1 MKKTFFLLLA
11 VATLVS
17 CKNKSAVKKFEVKGT
32 IINNTARMIYLEEI
46 PMATMQAVVI
56 DSAVIGK
63 DGKYALKTVASE
75 ARVYNLRLDQSVY
88 PVAAVINDVSSITLD
103 ATFNK
108 ENNQFVEKYEV
119 KGSASSQQLK
129 DFMVGFNTKLQS
141 IFINARQ
148 ADSLNRI
155 QAPDSV
161 FRKLELSTAIVAG
174 ELRALTS
181 GALKKSSNPALSML
195 ILGYYQSTANNQGLG
210 LQPFANDEVSKLV
223 NDLASKYPTHQGVA
237 SIKSMLEAQANKMKG
252 LVGQTAPEISLPDPN
267 GKEIKLSS
275 FRGKYVLV
283 DFWASWCKPCREE
296 NPTVVKAYN
305 KFKDKNFTILGV
317 SLDRP
322 GQKDEWMKAVMKDNL
337 TWTHVSDLMFWGSPV
352 VQLYNI
358 EGIPYN
364 VLVDPEGK
372 IIAESLRGPALETKL
387 GEVLK

>member
-1 MKKTFFLLLA
+1 MKQAFFLFLVMA
-11 VATLVS
+11 ALVS
-17 CKNKSAVKKFEVKGT
+17 CKNKSSVKKFEVKGT
-32 IINNTARMIYLEEI
+32 IINNTAKMIYLEEI

-56 DSAVIGK
+56 DSAVLGK

-75 ARVYNLRLDQSVY
+75 ARVYNLRLDQSMY
-88 PVAAVINDVSSITLD
+88 PVAAVINDASSITLD
-103 ATFNK
+103 ATFSK

-119 KGSASSQQLK
+119 KGSAGSQQLK

-141 IFINARQ
+141 IFFNARQ

-155 QAPDSV
+155 QAHDSV
-161 FRKLELSTAIVAG
+161 FRKLELSTAVVAG
-174 ELRALTS
+174 ELRTLTS
-181 GALKKSSNPALSML
+181 EALKKSSNPALSML
-195 ILGYYQSTANNQGLG
+195 ILGYYQSTANNQGFG

-223 NDLASKYPTHQGVA
+223 NDLASKHPTHQGVA
-237 SIKSMLEAQANKMKG
+237 AVKSMLEAQANKMKG
-252 LVGQTAPEISLPDPN
+252 LIGQTAPELSLPDPN
-267 GKEIKLSS
+267 GKEVKLSS
-275 FRGKYVLV
+275 FRGKYVLI

-337 TWTHVSDLMFWGSPV
+337 TWTQVSDLMFWNSPV
-352 VQLYNI
+352 VQLYGI

-364 VLVDPEGK
+364 VLVDPYGR
-372 IIAESLRGPALETKL
+372 IIAESLRGPALEEKL
-387 GEVLK
+387 AAVLN

>member
-1 MKKTFFLLLA
+1 MKQAFFLFLVMA
-11 VATLVS
+11 ALVS
-17 CKNKSAVKKFEVKGT
+17 CKNKSSVKKFEVKGT
-32 IINNTARMIYLEEI
+32 IINNTAKMIYLEEI

-56 DSAVIGK
+56 DSAVLGK

-75 ARVYNLRLDQSVY
+75 ARVYNLRLDQSMY
-88 PVAAVINDVSSITLD
+88 PVAAVINDASSITLD
-103 ATFNK
+103 ATFSK

-119 KGSASSQQLK
+119 KGSAGSQQLK

-141 IFINARQ
+141 IFFNARQ

-155 QAPDSV
+155 QAHDSV
-161 FRKLELSTAIVAG
+161 FRKLELSTAVVAG
-174 ELRALTS
+174 ELRTLTS
-181 GALKKSSNPALSML
+181 EALKKSSNPALSML
-195 ILGYYQSTANNQGLG
+195 ILGYYQSTANNQGFG
-210 LQPFANDEVSKLV
+210 LQPFANDEVSNLV
-223 NDLASKYPTHQGVA
+223 NDLASKHPTHQGVA
-237 SIKSMLEAQANKMKG
+237 AVKSMLEAQANKMKG
-252 LVGQTAPEISLPDPN
+252 LIGQTAPELSLPDPN
-267 GKEIKLSS
+267 GKEVKLSS

-337 TWTHVSDLMFWGSPV
+337 TWTQVSDLMFWNSPV
-352 VQLYNI
+352 VQLYGI

-364 VLVDPEGK
+364 VLVDPYGR
-372 IIAESLRGPALETKL
+372 IIAESLRGPALEEKL
-387 GEVLK
+387 AAVLN

>member
-1 MKKTFFLLLA
+1 MKQAFFLFLVMAALA
-11 VATLVS
+11 S
-17 CKNKSAVKKFEVKGT
+17 CKNKSSVKKFEVKGT
-32 IINNTARMIYLEEI
+32 IINNTAKMIYLEEI

-56 DSAVIGK
+56 DSAVLGK

-75 ARVYNLRLDQSVY
+75 ARVYNLRLDQSMY
-88 PVAAVINDVSSITLD
+88 PVAAVINDASSITLD
-103 ATFNK
+103 ATFSK

-119 KGSASSQQLK
+119 KGSAGSQQLK

-141 IFINARQ
+141 IFFNARQ

-155 QAPDSV
+155 QAHDSV
-161 FRKLELSTAIVAG
+161 FRKLELSTAVVAG
-174 ELRALTS
+174 ELRTLTS
-181 GALKKSSNPALSML
+181 EALKKSSNPALSML
-195 ILGYYQSTANNQGLG
+195 ILGYYQSTANNQGFG

-223 NDLASKYPTHQGVA
+223 NDLASKHPTHQGVA
-237 SIKSMLEAQANKMKG
+237 AVKSMLEAQANKMKG
-252 LVGQTAPEISLPDPN
+252 LIGQTAPELSLPDPN
-267 GKEIKLSS
+267 GKEVKLSS

-305 KFKDKNFTILGV
+305 KYKDKNFTILGV

-337 TWTHVSDLMFWGSPV
+337 TWTQVSDLMFWNSPV
-352 VQLYNI
+352 VQLYGI

-364 VLVDPEGK
+364 VLVDPYGK
-372 IIAESLRGPALETKL
+372 IIAESLRGPALEAKL
-387 GEVLK
+387 GELLN

>member
-1 MKKTFFLLLA
+1 MKQAFFLFLVMAALA
-11 VATLVS
+11 S
-17 CKNKSAVKKFEVKGT
+17 CKNKSSVKKFEIKGT
-32 IINNTARMIYLEEI
+32 IINNTAKMIYLEEI

-56 DSAVIGK
+56 DSAVLGK

-75 ARVYNLRLDQSVY
+75 ARVYNLRLDQSMY
-88 PVAAVINDVSSITLD
+88 PVAAVINDASSITLD
-103 ATFNK
+103 ATFSK

-119 KGSASSQQLK
+119 KGSAGSQQLK

-141 IFINARQ
+141 IFFNARQ

-155 QAPDSV
+155 QAHDSV
-161 FRKLELSTAIVAG
+161 FRKLELSTAVVAG
-174 ELRALTS
+174 ELRTLTS
-181 GALKKSSNPALSML
+181 EALKKSSNPALSML
-195 ILGYYQSTANNQGLG
+195 ILGYYQSTANNQGFG

-223 NDLASKYPTHQGVA
+223 NDLASKHPTHQGVA
-237 SIKSMLEAQANKMKG
+237 AVKSMLEAQANKMKG
-252 LVGQTAPEISLPDPN
+252 LIGQTAPELSLPDPN
-267 GKEIKLSS
+267 GKEVKLSS

-305 KFKDKNFTILGV
+305 KYKDKNFTILGV

-337 TWTHVSDLMFWGSPV
+337 TWTQVSDLMFWNSPV
-352 VQLYNI
+352 VQLYGI

-364 VLVDPEGK
+364 VLVDPDGK
-372 IIAESLRGPALETKL
+372 IIAESLRGPALEAKL
-387 GEVLK
+387 GELLN

>member
-1 MKKTFFLLLA
+1 MKQTFFLLLVMA
-11 VATLVS
+11 ALVS
-17 CKNKSAVKKFEVKGT
+17 CKNKSSVKKFEVKGT
-32 IINNTARMIYLEEI
+32 IINNTAKMIYLEEI
-46 PMATMQAVVI
+46 PMATMQAVVV
-56 DSAVIGK
+56 DSAVLGK
-63 DGKYALKTVASE
+63 GGKYALKTVASE

-88 PVAAVINDVSSITLD
+88 PVAAVINDASDITLD

-119 KGSASSQQLK
+119 KGSAGSQQLK
-129 DFMVGFNTKLQS
+129 DFMIGFNTKLQS
-141 IFINARQ
+141 IFFNARE

-161 FRKLELSTAIVAG
+161 FRKLELNTAIIAG
-174 ELRALTS
+174 ELRTLTS
-181 GALKKSSNPALSML
+181 EALKKSSNPALSML

-210 LQPFANDEVSKLV
+210 LQPFANDEVAKLV
-223 NDLASKYPTHQGVA
+223 NDLASKHPSHQGVA

-296 NPTVVKAYN
+296 NPKVVKAYN

-337 TWTHVSDLMFWGSPV
+337 AWTQVSDLMFWNSPV

-364 VLVDPEGK
+364 VLIDPQGK
-372 IIAESLRGPALETKL
+372 IIADNLRGAELENKL
-387 GEVLK
+387 AEVLK

>member
-1 MKKTFFLLLA
+1 MKQAFFLLLVMA
-11 VATLVS
+11 ALVS
-17 CKNKSAVKKFEVKGT
+17 CKNKSSVKKFEVKGT
-32 IINNTARMIYLEEI
+32 IINNTAKMIYLEEI

-56 DSAVIGK
+56 DSAVLGK

-75 ARVYNLRLDQSVY
+75 ARVYNLRLDQSMY
-88 PVAAVINDVSSITLD
+88 PVAAVINDASSITLD
-103 ATFNK
+103 ATFSK

-119 KGSASSQQLK
+119 KGSAGSQQLK

-141 IFINARQ
+141 IFFNARQ

-155 QAPDSV
+155 QAHDSV
-161 FRKLELSTAIVAG
+161 FRKLELNTAIVAG
-174 ELRALTS
+174 ELRSLTS
-181 GALKKSSNPALSML
+181 EALKKSSNPALSML
-195 ILGYYQSTANNQGLG
+195 ILGYYQSTANNQGFG

-223 NDLASKYPTHQGVA
+223 NDLAGKYPTHQGLA

-252 LVGQTAPEISLPDPN
+252 LIGQTAPELSLPDPN
-267 GKEIKLSS
+267 GKEVKLSS

-337 TWTHVSDLMFWGSPV
+337 TWTQVSDLLFWNSPV
-352 VQLYNI
+352 VQLYGI

-364 VLVDPEGK
+364 VLVDPDGK
-372 IIAESLRGPALETKL
+372 IIAESLRGPALEAKL
-387 GEVLK
+387 GELLN